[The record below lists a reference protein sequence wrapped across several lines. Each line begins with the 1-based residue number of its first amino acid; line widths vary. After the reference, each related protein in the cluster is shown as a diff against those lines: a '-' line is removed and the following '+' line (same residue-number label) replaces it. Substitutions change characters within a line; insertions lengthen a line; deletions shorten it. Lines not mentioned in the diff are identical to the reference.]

1 MYSEEENYFLNVT
14 LQEALDLEK
23 TKKEIVIPLSEISFD
38 NWWKNLFYHSES
50 GSNLFGSNMST
61 CFLVRVFCKTELF
74 SFGIKRETDPVLAKK
89 LLENGR
95 KEGVIKIKIT
105 PGLEYLF
112 LNTRR
117 KRTST
122 FLFFRDGSGLVCPRE
137 FLGPFVLLGKSDLR
151 RKAFDI
157 LIKYLF
163 YDKDQNGS
171 YFL

>member
-38 NWWKNLFYHSES
+38 DWWKRLFYNSES
-50 GSNLFGSNMST
+50 GSKLFGSNMST
-61 CFLVRVFCKTELF
+61 CFLSEVFCKTELF
-74 SFGIKRETDPVLAKK
+74 SFGIKRETDKILAKK
-89 LLENGR
+89 ILENGR
-95 KEGVIKIKIT
+95 KEGAIKIKIT
-105 PGLEYLF
+105 PGLEYHF
-112 LNTRR
+112 SNNEI
-117 KRTST
+117 KINST
-122 FLFFRDGSGLVCPRE
+122 FLFFSDGSGLVCPRE
-137 FLGPFVLLGKSDLR
+137 FFGPFVLLGKSDLR